1 MVKFSRAIAGV
12 TVSAALVLAAVAG
25 PAAAVDEASPSPSAS
40 PTATPTP
47 SASATA
53 QPCSA
58 NTAMANPDLAKLYAY
73 VVNVETGEVLIN
85 ERGTYQTPSASVLK
99 VLSVSAALTYLPTDY
114 KATTKVFTVP
124 GEPGTIVL
132 KGGGDH
138 TLSQVTKDGFTT
150 YERATRM
157 FTLANKV
164 YNNWTAEVPISK
176 IILDSSFFSGPS
188 YNPAWKPSDRT
199 NGYISKITALQTD
212 ADRASPDLS
221 KTDYSGYR
229 STDPIGR
236 TGSLF
241 KTALGGLAKKA
252 KLVEGKT
259 PAGAVLLTSIA
270 SQPITTWLDHATVVS
285 DNTET
290 EFIARHAAK
299 ATGRPASFASIEPM
313 VKEMLTDL
321 GIDSSKLIMK
331 DGSGLAQANRVTPKL
346 ITELMVSVAKGNP
359 TLAPL
364 ESYLPVA
371 GVKGGLAYRFTG
383 KNFSARGAVKGKT
396 GFIPG
401 LYSLAGVIDAADGSR
416 LAYSIF
422 ARTADGKYVNGATRG
437 AIDTLA
443 TRFYTCGANL
453 TE

>member
-164 YNNWTAEVPISK
+164 YSNWTAEVPISK

-188 YNPAWKPSDRT
+188 YNPAWKASDRT

-299 ATGRPASFASIEPM
+299 ATGRPASFGSIEPM